1 MEIFEWSTKNKIL
14 DIIAEGK
21 GIIPYEK
28 IADMNS
34 MFLMLENNVFFKK
47 RELYSSLKRRAVTN
61 NDYESSFYLYKT
73 LEMQNLGD
81 RNDLCNAQDVVLLCE
96 TGENRFQFMHN
107 QYGFNSRK
115 CDSASTLSNCI
126 ERETYWVII
135 ALPTSNEVADIFEQ
149 TITGGLAQLIQG

>member
-1 MEIFEWSTKNKIL
+1 
-14 DIIAEGK
+14 
-21 GIIPYEK
+21 
-28 IADMNS
+28 
-34 MFLMLENNVFFKK
+34 
-47 RELYSSLKRRAVTN
+47 
-61 NDYESSFYLYKT
+61 
-73 LEMQNLGD
+73 MQNLGD

-135 ALPTSNEVADIFEQ
+135 ALPASNEVVDIFEQ
-149 TITGGLAQLIQG
+149 TITGGFSSVNTRLAFDTENLWPNLIKKEGT